1 MSNIIKSLT
10 GSLSRFLVEET
21 GEEKAEVK
29 ERLDAL
35 DLEVR
40 RIREAETGQ
49 PGRTKIFSKFK
60 RQSDGKY
67 LARLRNLTVDQLND
81 YMDWI
86 EEASKRTGIKV
97 DFQDNINVRDTYSWN
112 YSNDDKIRYNL
123 TIIIYADENQLT

>member
-123 TIIIYADENQLT
+123 TIIIYADEN

>member
-1 MSNIIKSLT
+1 MNNIVRSLT
-10 GSLSRFLVEET
+10 ESLNRLLVEET
-21 GEEKAEVK
+21 EEEKTKVK
-29 ERLDAL
+29 EKLDAL

-123 TIIIYADENQLT
+123 TIIIYADEN

>member
-10 GSLSRFLVEET
+10 ESLSRFLVEET
-21 GEEKAEVK
+21 EEEKAKVK

-49 PGRTKIFSKFK
+49 SGRTKIFSKFK

-123 TIIIYADENQLT
+123 TIVIYADEN